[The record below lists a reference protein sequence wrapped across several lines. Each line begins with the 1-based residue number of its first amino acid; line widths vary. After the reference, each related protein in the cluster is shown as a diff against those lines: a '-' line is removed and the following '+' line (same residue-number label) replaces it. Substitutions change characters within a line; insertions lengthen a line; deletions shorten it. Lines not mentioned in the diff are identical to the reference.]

1 MRPNCAYHRDHP
13 HTNTECCRNRWHPS
27 LSCQTAMNGLPF
39 VWVFNTGLQGL
50 YIHTYI
56 QQLQQHTAYSS
67 NFVHSVLLL
76 AIPWLVHAC
85 NSKQII
91 QCVRWHKPSA
101 HPHQKYIYVC
111 YVKTRVHEDHLFI
124 FNVAFYEWQEK
135 KTTGLNCATCTEHNR
150 IDVSFYCSNIR
161 DLSLHCIA
169 RSQILHKFV
178 IHTSPVCCIIQ
189 LVLSNV
195 FLCKCYGWHLFLL
208 LTIWTTCCGANWGQ
222 IDSISG
228 QNPLA
233 IYKHIIGNGDVW
245 NLLFMEDGRWMIL
258 YWQTNWIW
266 IAVEIAVLDN
276 IFWMNCTCLI
286 LNKIILRC
294 TEE

>member
-161 DLSLHCIA
+161 NLSLHCIA

-178 IHTSPVCCIIQ
+178 IHTSPVCCIMQ
-189 LVLSNV
+189 LVFVQMLWLTFISIV
-195 FLCKCYGWHLFLL
+195 DGMDDMLWCKLRPNWQHFRPKSTRHLRTYYREWRCLKF
-208 LTIWTTCCGANWGQ
+208 AV
-222 IDSISG
+222 
-228 QNPLA
+228 
-233 IYKHIIGNGDVW
+233 Y
-245 NLLFMEDGRWMIL
+245 GRWTMNDI
-258 YWQTNWIW
+258 
-266 IAVEIAVLDN
+266 VLAN
-276 IFWMNCTCLI
+276 QLNLNCRWDCCLG
-286 LNKIILRC
+286 
-294 TEE
+294 